1 MDMTVRMKWP
11 YFQSLKNIRN
21 AARKALKPFWLN
33 AQHSEVSKM
42 LWYALL
48 ARLDPAQ
55 CRRKVTKNML
65 FSAKMTKNKPF
76 LLKKAYFS

>member
-1 MDMTVRMKWP
+1 MLVAYAYSGSQKSRHGHYIRMKWP

-21 AARKALKPFWLN
+21 TARKALKPFWLN

-42 LWYALL
+42 LCYALL

-55 CRRKVTKNML
+55 SRRKVTKKLL
-65 FSAKMTKNKPF
+65 F
-76 LLKKAYFS
+76 

>member
-1 MDMTVRMKWP
+1 MKWP

-21 AARKALKPFWLN
+21 TARKALKPFWLN

-48 ARLDPAQ
+48 ARLVPAQ
-55 CRRKVTKNML
+55 CRRKLRKIC
-65 FSAKMTKNKPF
+65 
-76 LLKKAYFS
+76 YFQQK